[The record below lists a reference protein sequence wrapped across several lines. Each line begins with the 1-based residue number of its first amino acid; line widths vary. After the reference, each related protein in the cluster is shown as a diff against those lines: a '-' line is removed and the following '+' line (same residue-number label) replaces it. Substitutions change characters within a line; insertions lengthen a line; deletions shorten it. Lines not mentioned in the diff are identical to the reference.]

1 MPHIAQFFSKK
12 DCKSKRC
19 GVNLVSL
26 HAKRALTHLAIIL
39 GLENNEFRN
48 DVFNSHLDFKMFAMK
63 KVSKLNSIHAYQ
75 SLAL

>member
-1 MPHIAQFFSKK
+1 MPHITQCFSMK

-26 HAKRALTHLAIIL
+26 HAKRALTHLTIIL
-39 GLENNEFRN
+39 GLENIEFLN

-63 KVSKLNSIHAYQ
+63 KVSQLDYIHANQ

>member
-1 MPHIAQFFSKK
+1 MPHIAQCFGMK

-39 GLENNEFRN
+39 GLENIEFRN
-48 DVFNSHLDFKMFAMK
+48 DVFNSHLDFKMFAME
-63 KVSKLNSIHAYQ
+63 KVPQLDSIHAE
-75 SLAL
+75 

>member
-1 MPHIAQFFSKK
+1 MPHIAQCFSMK

-26 HAKRALTHLAIIL
+26 HAKRALTYLAIIL
-39 GLENNEFRN
+39 GLENIEFRN
-48 DVFNSHLDFKMFAMK
+48 DAFNSNLDFKMFVMK
-63 KVSKLNSIHAYQ
+63 KVSQLNSIHTNQ